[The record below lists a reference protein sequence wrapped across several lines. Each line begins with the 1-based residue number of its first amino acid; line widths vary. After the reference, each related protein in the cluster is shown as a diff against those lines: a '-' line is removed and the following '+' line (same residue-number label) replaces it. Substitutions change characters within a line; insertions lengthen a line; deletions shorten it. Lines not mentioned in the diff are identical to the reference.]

1 MTASLMSNTGTPDL
15 AIREP
20 APAEVERVHHLFR
33 NVPLNPEARLMAAA
47 RSRPIERFIAAAA
60 WWPEG
65 TIGRFQ
71 LACQPGVDRAAVAGV
86 LIERLADCAR
96 RAGMKTI
103 QCATLLTDDNEW
115 FGILRSHGFE
125 CLHSE
130 RSFEVSYR
138 DAWARVMQLHQK
150 HRARIPAGWRTDSIR
165 QHPPETALDLIA
177 PHRLM
182 LPAEVRN
189 HWRPDSQFGF
199 DLDLSCILFDAERP
213 FGAFLTR
220 RMGEGLCIDVQ
231 VVREPNLRL
240 RSLGDLL
247 MLYHDAQRVAADGPI
262 RRIWFRSGQ
271 AEHRQTAN
279 LALRM
284 GGRELARC
292 HLMAK
297 AL

>member
-1 MTASLMSNTGTPDL
+1 MPTSLNGNAGTPDL
-15 AIREP
+15 AICEP
-20 APAEVERVHHLFR
+20 APAEAERVLHLFR
-33 NVPLNPEARLMAAA
+33 DAPLSPEARLIAAV

-60 WWPEG
+60 WWTEG
-65 TIGRFQ
+65 TVGCFQ
-71 LACQPGVDRAAVAGV
+71 LACQPGVVRAVVAGL
-86 LIERLADCAR
+86 LIDSLAECAR
-96 RAGMKTI
+96 RAGMATL
-103 QCATLLTDDNEW
+103 QCATRLTDNNEW

-125 CLHSE
+125 RLHSE

-138 DAWARVMQLHQK
+138 DAWMRVMQLHQK
-150 HRARIPAGWRTDSIR
+150 HRSQIPASWRTEPIR
-165 QHPPETALDLIA
+165 DHPPETALDLIA

-182 LPAEVRN
+182 PPAELRN
-189 HWRPDSQFGF
+189 YWRADFQFGF
-199 DLDLSCILFDAERP
+199 ELDLSCLLFDGERP
-213 FGAFLTR
+213 FGAFLLR
-220 RMGEGLCIDVQ
+220 RRGDGFCIDVQ
-231 VVREPNLRL
+231 VVRETNPRL

-247 MLYHDAQRVAADGPI
+247 MLYHGIQRVAPDGPM
-262 RRIWFRSGQ
+262 RWLWFRSGA

>member
-1 MTASLMSNTGTPDL
+1 MTAALMSNTGTPDL

-20 APAEVERVHHLFR
+20 APAEVERVLHLFR
-33 NVPLNPEARLMAAA
+33 NVPLNPEARLMAAV

-71 LACQPGVDRAAVAGV
+71 LACQPGVDRAAAAGV
-86 LIERLADCAR
+86 LIDRLADCAR
-96 RAGMKTI
+96 GAGIKTI

-130 RSFEVSYR
+130 RSFELSYR
-138 DAWARVMQLHQK
+138 DAWTRVMRLHQK
-150 HRARIPAGWRTDSIR
+150 HRAQIPAGWRTDSIR

-182 LPAEVRN
+182 PPAEVCN
-189 HWRPDSQFGF
+189 YWRADSQFGF
-199 DLDLSCILFDAERP
+199 ELDLSCILFDGERP

-231 VVREPNLRL
+231 VVREPNPRL

-271 AEHRQTAN
+271 TEHRQTAN

-297 AL
+297 VL